1 MKDTLSNKLVSF
13 YATLAVT
20 DTPVHQAI
28 WQNKIPLSF
37 TEGLAT
43 TRAAVLELGRAGA
56 EQSAPITG
64 SAKALRELRNEFE
77 IKLHILARAT
87 YQTLKKAGRT
97 EDAVKTDLTPSDL
110 HNARAVI
117 LSGLGETVLDLA
129 EPLTLVPAPGQASPG
144 EKYGVTTAL
153 YNQVD
158 DLWERYSTAVGA
170 PVGARSK
177 RKALTNS
184 LPGKFSAVEDQ
195 FSDLDDL
202 IIQFGSTEAGQ
213 EFVEAWFNAR
223 HVTPL
228 GRRAAKPKVVVKN
241 P

>member
-1 MKDTLSNKLVSF
+1 
-13 YATLAVT
+13 
-20 DTPVHQAI
+20 
-28 WQNKIPLSF
+28 
-37 TEGLAT
+37 
-43 TRAAVLELGRAGA
+43 
-56 EQSAPITG
+56 
-64 SAKALRELRNEFE
+64 
-77 IKLHILARAT
+77 
-87 YQTLKKAGRT
+87 
-97 EDAVKTDLTPSDL
+97 
-110 HNARAVI
+110 VI
-117 LSGLGETVLDLA
+117 LSGLGETILDLA
-129 EPLTLVPAPGQASPG
+129 EPLTLVTAPGQASPG

-153 YNQVD
+153 YDQVD

-170 PVGARSK
+170 PAGARSK

-228 GRRAAKPKVVVKN
+228 GRRAAKPKIVVKN